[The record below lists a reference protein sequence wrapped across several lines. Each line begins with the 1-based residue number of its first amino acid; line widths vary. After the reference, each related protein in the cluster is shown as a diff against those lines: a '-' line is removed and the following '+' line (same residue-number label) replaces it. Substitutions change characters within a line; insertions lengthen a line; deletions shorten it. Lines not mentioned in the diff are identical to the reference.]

1 MKMHFV
7 CSALIAL
14 ALVPAASADPILPY
28 QQPIE
33 QQLTADLNAGTG
45 NTATLNKALTAYGK
59 ASKSLSSD
67 ISILRNLNDLLAD
80 EAGYESLLADA
91 ASAYLSDFQVR
102 RNVLGE
108 QLRPAP
114 RSSTKTTA
122 QKQLRRLD
130 GSLSNAVN
138 ATSTAQRISALQS
151 SATKLINTSN
161 TVQRALRTRSGLS
174 SMVAQIGAI
183 SFQSTR
189 GFIAGGTNF
198 SAAPGTGVGVFN
210 DGVLAITGIGN
221 GNIVRAIHLHVEGI
235 TSDTPATYPIGSGGN
250 FAFYDATDR
259 TRRDEY
265 HFEADSSLT
274 NSAVPGAFV
283 TIDYISTNYIL
294 GRFAF
299 VGTNSQPQTA
309 KDTNTIVT
317 VSNGEFQLNFS
328 R

>member
-14 ALVPAASADPILPY
+14 ALVPVAFADPILPY

-33 QQLTADLNAGTG
+33 QQLTADLDSGTG

-59 ASKSLSSD
+59 TSKSLTGD
-67 ISILRNLNDLLAD
+67 TSILRNLNDLLTD

-91 ASAYLSDFQVR
+91 ANLYLIDFQVR
-102 RNVLGE
+102 RNVLAE

-114 RSSTKTTA
+114 LSSTKDA
-122 QKQLRRLD
+122 ARKQLSRLD
-130 GSLSNAVN
+130 ASLSNAVN
-138 ATSTAQRISALQS
+138 AVSTAQRISALHS
-151 SATKLINTSN
+151 SAGKLINTSN
-161 TVQRALRTRSGLS
+161 TVQRALRTKIGLS
-174 SMVAQIGAI
+174 SMKASIGAI
-183 SFQSTR
+183 SFQSSR
-189 GFIAGGTNF
+189 GFITGGTNF
-198 SAAPGTGVGVFN
+198 SAAPGTSVGVFS
-210 DGVLAITGIGN
+210 DGVLAVTGMAN

-235 TSDTPATYPIGSGGN
+235 TSDTPATYPLGSGGN

-259 TRRDEY
+259 SRRDEY
-265 HFEADSSLT
+265 HFEANSSLT
-274 NSAVPGAFV
+274 NSAVPSAFV